1 MMIIMVAVGLVI
13 LNISVAFIHFND
25 FFLVTWAFEEVFVV
39 FVAPP
44 ISPVPMS
51 DIKIR
56 VSQRALHI

>member
-1 MMIIMVAVGLVI
+1 MVVVGLVI
-13 LNISVAFIHFND
+13 FKISVAFAHFNT
-25 FFLVTWAFEEVFVV
+25 FFVVTWAFEEVFVV

-44 ISPVPMS
+44 ISPEPMS